1 MYKTQNAVKNYF
13 DLLIKENVKEK
24 EVTRLQLSRGDL
36 KVITNSGKTIKIN
49 YVISIISMRNYTTA
63 AFFICE
69 S

>member
-36 KVITNSGKTIKIN
+36 KVITNSGKTIKTD
-49 YVISIISMRNYTTA
+49 YLKRNK
-63 AFFICE
+63 
-69 S
+69 